1 MPIGNSGRIV
11 VVVDPELKQEL
22 HAALAED
29 GLNMRSWFI
38 QRAEH
43 YLSDRIQPSFDLV
56 ADGDE
61 KDRRYG

>member
-11 VVVDPELKQEL
+11 VIVDPELKQEL

-29 GLNMRSWFI
+29 GLNMRRWFLEC
-38 QRAEH
+38 AEN
-43 YLSDRIQPSFDLV
+43 YLSNRIQPSLDLV

-61 KDRRYG
+61 ADRKYG